1 MKIRVANLDDVD
13 TIIEID
19 RERFGEYD
27 TTKENVIK
35 KMKEFPGCAV
45 LGLDNDRCIGFFIFE
60 ILDKSKIPE
69 DFTEF
74 KMKEQI
80 NGKWLHAVM
89 FTPRGDYKNHK
100 ADSELLLFAENIARS
115 KGCIESVVPL
125 NKYHPS
131 IKNKVFE
138 FWARN
143 GYIKDGETA
152 WIVNENEKVDCW
164 IYRKVL

>member
-13 TIIEID
+13 TIVEID
-19 RERFGEYD
+19 RERFGEYG

-35 KMKEFPGCAV
+35 K
-45 LGLDNDRCIGFFIFE
+45 I
-60 ILDKSKIPE
+60 
-69 DFTEF
+69 
-74 KMKEQI
+74 
-80 NGKWLHAVM
+80 
-89 FTPRGDYKNHK
+89 
-100 ADSELLLFAENIARS
+100 
-115 KGCIESVVPL
+115 VPL
-125 NKYHPS
+125 NKDHPS